1 MAKASELLS
10 KLARTSRRNDLV
22 SAIAQDILKRTK
34 CDPNLLNV
42 EFEDE
47 DNDNPAIA
55 TFTYTFANGRVV
67 PIIWEENQDPN
78 KTIDDDFRT
87 LMYQQFIADIIND
100 VCDREKAKRKA
111 QEELDRRA
119 AVILFRQ
126 LAEDLVEGLR
136 HNGKLKNPI
145 GEPKPA
151 PEPKSNPVLT
161 QSQIEAIEKAGGFP
175 ISDNEEVLT
184 FHTRAGGRTSLLRN
198 PNSRFAD
205 SRRDIVQYT
214 CMNSDLGGCQ
224 IDVPIEA
231 FNIPEEKIIAVFPP
245 CSDNGPTYL
254 TAPRGDEFWYQGKVT
269 LVCGSKKTSG
279 LWLTNC
285 GGVGNGHNNP
295 LIMDRSALC
304 LVIQAKSEG
313 TENCSGPIR

>member
-10 KLARTSRRNDLV
+10 KLERTSRRNDLV
-22 SAIAQDILKRTK
+22 SAIAYNILERTK
-34 CDPNLLNV
+34 CDPNLLEV
-42 EFEDE
+42 EFEDL
-47 DNDNPAIA
+47 DNDNPIFAS
-55 TFTYTFANGRVV
+55 FTYTFINEDNESIV
-67 PIIWEENQDPN
+67 WEEDKDPD

-87 LMYQQFIADIIND
+87 RRYQQFITDIIND
-100 VCDREKAKRKA
+100 VCDRECAKKKW

-119 AVILFRQ
+119 TTILQ
-126 LAEDLVEGLR
+126 
-136 HNGKLKNPI
+136 
-145 GEPKPA
+145 
-151 PEPKSNPVLT
+151 PKSNPILT

-184 FHTRAGGRTSLLRN
+184 FHTKAGGRTSICNDHSMYN
-198 PNSRFAD
+198 PMGSGRQ
-205 SRRDIVQYT
+205 IIQYT
-214 CMNSDLGGCQ
+214 CFNEVFEDTSKNLL
-224 IDVPIEA
+224 PIPVEA
-231 FNIPEEKIIAVFPP
+231 FNVPEEKIIATFPP
-245 CSDNGPTYL
+245 YSDRPTYL

-269 LVCGSKKTSG
+269 LVCGSKRISG

-304 LVIQAKSEG
+304 LVIQAKSKG